1 MKKKIVISILIL
13 MLVFSIVLGVS
24 ACGRRE
30 PANELLEVRVYVR
43 PEDGRKAAFTYTE
56 QGPLTASNKSEL
68 YRDSSIGNEV
78 FDPFILGENRSAG
91 GYNYAHFMGNS
102 MLGGYSEYDNN
113 VLKAPNVGTYAAYTE
128 RYIANDLRKGTY
140 QGAKENTV
148 QYYSEGD
155 TICFE
160 AKIKT
165 EKEYALGN
173 FHWTLHTNSLSEL
186 VAPAVEQGNIQSN
199 ISKRDA
205 NGIQYVYAEYKVV
218 NTPTYGLT
226 DQQISTGEKVSRI
239 VHKGFAIVLKGKI
252 DSKVDSVFEAKDK
265 NTIFKYRSKDAKNR
279 EVIEFEDTSVSDW
292 QKPFFDRLIH
302 HVLYDINVSDITTSS
317 ASVKVNVNDIDNVL
331 SDTKSK
337 VYLYAFYP
345 RIYDGNYE
353 YKTGQKINY
362 MEFTTQNVI
371 TSLLYEF
378 RENLVE
384 SDLLIKKVEL
394 QKGENDIK
402 LTGLKS
408 GYPVC
413 LYVVEAY
420 KTSTFKIKD
429 NKDIVYKFP
438 ITDKFETK
446 WLLDVAFEGEI
457 VEHINEEN
465 SKISTADT
473 SLKLDVNADV
483 KITNASFKIKRFID
497 DRKERLGVE
506 GETGDFYNQTIEQ
519 DNFTVTI
526 AEDGKSVLLDMK
538 GLLKDHKR
546 FNKKRTLI
554 LIESSFDFEAI
565 GDVEALEFGANK
577 INGGETFSRNFDI
590 LFKW

>member
-1 MKKKIVISILIL
+1 
-13 MLVFSIVLGVS
+13 
-24 ACGRRE
+24 
-30 PANELLEVRVYVR
+30 
-43 PEDGRKAAFTYTE
+43 
-56 QGPLTASNKSEL
+56 
-68 YRDSSIGNEV
+68 
-78 FDPFILGENRSAG
+78 
-91 GYNYAHFMGNS
+91 
-102 MLGGYSEYDNN
+102 
-113 VLKAPNVGTYAAYTE
+113 
-128 RYIANDLRKGTY
+128 
-140 QGAKENTV
+140 
-148 QYYSEGD
+148 
-155 TICFE
+155 
-160 AKIKT
+160 
-165 EKEYALGN
+165 
-173 FHWTLHTNSLSEL
+173 
-186 VAPAVEQGNIQSN
+186 
-199 ISKRDA
+199 
-205 NGIQYVYAEYKVV
+205 
-218 NTPTYGLT
+218 
-226 DQQISTGEKVSRI
+226 
-239 VHKGFAIVLKGKI
+239 
-252 DSKVDSVFEAKDK
+252 
-265 NTIFKYRSKDAKNR
+265 
-279 EVIEFEDTSVSDW
+279 
-292 QKPFFDRLIH
+292 
-302 HVLYDINVSDITTSS
+302 
-317 ASVKVNVNDIDNVL
+317 
-331 SDTKSK
+331 
-337 VYLYAFYP
+337 
-345 RIYDGNYE
+345 
-353 YKTGQKINY
+353 

-506 GETGDFYNQTIEQ
+506 GETGDFYNQTFEQ

-554 LIESSFDFEAI
+554 LIEGSFDFEAI
-565 GDVEALEFGANK
+565 GDVEALEFGTNK